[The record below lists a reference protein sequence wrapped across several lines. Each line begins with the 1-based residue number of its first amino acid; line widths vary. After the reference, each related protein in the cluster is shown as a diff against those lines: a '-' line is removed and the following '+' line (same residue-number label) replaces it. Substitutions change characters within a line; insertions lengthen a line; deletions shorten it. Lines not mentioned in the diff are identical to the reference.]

1 MILTYYCIITM
12 IIIAYLL
19 GSIPSAVWI
28 GKKYYGIDIREHGSK
43 NAGTTNM
50 LRVLGRRA
58 ALPVFLLDF
67 LKGFVAVTLTEI
79 LKYDAYINDMWLINI
94 KIIAVFAAVLGHI
107 FPIFAGFRGGKGVAV
122 TCAWLML
129 YLPVTGVLCCL
140 AGGVGAITGIYP
152 PVVLLCFAVW
162 VVILMMTHYV
172 SLASIVAG
180 CCFPVFTIASPKVN
194 QSVPF
199 IVFSFV
205 TAVLLLYTHRKNI
218 VRLKNGTESKIYI
231 WKPHRKA
238 DK

>member
-107 FPIFAGFRGGKGVAV
+107 FPILAGFRGGKGVA
-122 TCAWLML
+122 TL
-129 YLPVTGVLCCL
+129 
-140 AGGVGAITGIYP
+140 VGAIMGVNAP
-152 PVVLLCFAVW
+152 LVLLCFGVW
-162 VVILMMTHYV
+162 FLVLMITHYV
-172 SLASIVAG
+172 SLASMVAG
-180 CCFPVFTIASPKVN
+180 CSFPIFTLISPKVN
-194 QSVPF
+194 HLVPF
-199 IVFSFV
+199 VVFSFII
-205 TAVLLLYTHRKNI
+205 AVLLIYTHRKNI
-218 VRLKNGTESKIYI
+218 ERLKAGTESKIYI
-231 WKPHRKA
+231 WKPRHVKQQPP
-238 DK
+238 KPEKKEE

>member
-94 KIIAVFAAVLGHI
+94 KPYSPPCSDTSSPFSRDSGAA
-107 FPIFAGFRGGKGVAV
+107 R
-122 TCAWLML
+122 AWQRSWGRSREFIRRS
-129 YLPVTGVLCCL
+129 YCS
-140 AGGVGAITGIYP
+140 
-152 PVVLLCFAVW
+152 
-162 VVILMMTHYV
+162 V
-172 SLASIVAG
+172 SPYGS
-180 CCFPVFTIASPKVN
+180 
-194 QSVPF
+194 
-199 IVFSFV
+199 
-205 TAVLLLYTHRKNI
+205 
-218 VRLKNGTESKIYI
+218 
-231 WKPHRKA
+231 
-238 DK
+238 